1 MADRL
6 NASCRCGGVKFS
18 IPVES
23 AGVFCCH
30 CGDCRKAH
38 GNYMAVIGAPR
49 DDVRFEEDG
58 TLQWYG
64 YSDKAR
70 RGFCSTCGSRL
81 FKDNIGTDLLMV
93 SAGVIDGDTGKQ
105 IVKNILTEFKG
116 DWYEL
121 PEVHGA

>member
-1 MADRL
+1 M
-6 NASCRCGGVKFS
+6 
-18 IPVES
+18 
-23 AGVFCCH
+23 FCCH

-38 GNYMAVIGAPR
+38 GNYMTVIGARR
-49 DDVRFEEDG
+49 DDVRFEADG
-58 TLQWYG
+58 TLQGHG

-81 FKDNIGTDLLMV
+81 LKDNIGTDLLIV
-93 SAGVIDGDTGKQ
+93 SAGVINGDTGKQ

-116 DWYEL
+116 DWYDL